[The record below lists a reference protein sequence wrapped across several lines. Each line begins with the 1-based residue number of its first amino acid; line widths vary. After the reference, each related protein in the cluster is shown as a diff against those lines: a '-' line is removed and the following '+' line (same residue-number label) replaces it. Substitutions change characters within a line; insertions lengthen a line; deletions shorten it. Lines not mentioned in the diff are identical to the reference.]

1 MTTEELTDLLGKVKD
16 KYILEAET
24 SRNCIKSK
32 KTVNHRPILIAAA
45 AAALLLVGCAAAF
58 LGLENF
64 SMGES
69 PYNDGEQSDMVCI
82 SQGKQ
87 NTAIQNAQKEW
98 FAFQA
103 DYDPDGTF
111 STNDDQ
117 IEEIPDN
124 YEYNYGCY
132 TREMADQ
139 LDAIAEKY
147 NLKLLDTR
155 IGFQPNQMPIF
166 LEETGIHTLL
176 REDSKVKITGM
187 TGMFYP
193 PCNFRMM
200 PTLDTGEGRFY
211 STVQYNDKAYFPPE
225 NIFYTNLEQT
235 KQWAHT
241 APDGTQLL
249 LGLTEDGRGVILAD
263 FPDRIISI
271 AIEGSADQP
280 QKPLTEEILQTIVD
294 SFDYSIRPQNMDHQ
308 TIQNKLQEAE
318 NMEP

>member
-24 SRNCIKSK
+24 SKNCVNFKKKSGK
-32 KTVNHRPILIAAA
+32 KIILISAA
-45 AAALLLVGCAAAF
+45 AAALLLVGCAAVF
-58 LGLENF
+58 MGLESF

-69 PYNDGEQSDMVCI
+69 PYNDSEQSDMVCI

-103 DYDPDGTF
+103 AYDPGGTF

-132 TREMADQ
+132 TQEMADQ
-139 LDAIAEKY
+139 LNAIAEKY
-147 NLKLLDTR
+147 DLKLLDTR

-166 LEETGIHTLL
+166 LEETGVHGLL
-176 REDSKVKITGM
+176 REDSKVEISGM
-187 TGMFYP
+187 AGIFYP

-225 NIFYTNLEQT
+225 NIFYTSLEKT
-235 KQWAHT
+235 KQWEYT
-241 APDGTQLL
+241 AADGTKLL
-249 LGLTEDGRGVILAD
+249 LGLGEDGRGVILAD
-263 FPDRIISI
+263 SPDQIISI

-280 QKPLTEEILQTIVD
+280 QKPLTEEILQNIAD
-294 SFDYSIRPQNMDHQ
+294 SFDYRIRPHDVDRQ
-308 TIQNKLQEAE
+308 TIEDRFAGSGK
-318 NMEP
+318 